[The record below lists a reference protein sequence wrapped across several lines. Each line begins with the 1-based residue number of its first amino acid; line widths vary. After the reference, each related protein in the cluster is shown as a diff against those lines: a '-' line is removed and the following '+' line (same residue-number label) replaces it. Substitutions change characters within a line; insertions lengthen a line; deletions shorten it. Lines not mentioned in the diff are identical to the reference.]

1 MATRQSRPQDT
12 RSTVRDDA
20 ALDRR
25 RRDPIQTI
33 AFVVGLVFLAVGIL
47 GFVPGV
53 TTNVGS
59 MELAGH
65 ESPSELLGVFH
76 VSVLHNLVHLA
87 FGVIGIAAA
96 SRARSARGYLIIGG
110 IVYLVL
116 VVYGLAVDMDD
127 TANFVPV
134 DEEDNWLHLGLGV
147 GMVALGLIPT
157 RPRET
162 LGMPR
167 ERH

>member
-1 MATRQSRPQDT
+1 MATRQPGAP
-12 RSTVRDDA
+12 A
-20 ALDRR
+20 ARTETGDVAGRR
-25 RRDPIQTI
+25 RGKDPIQTI
-33 AFVVGLVFLAVGIL
+33 TLVVGITFLAVGIL

-87 FGVIGIAAA
+87 FGVVGIAAA
-96 SRARSARGYLIIGG
+96 ARARSARTYLIVGG
-110 IVYLVL
+110 IVYLAL
-116 VVYGLAVDMDD
+116 VVYGLVIDMDD
-127 TANFVPV
+127 SANFVPLN
-134 DEEDNWLHLGLGV
+134 EADNWLHLGLGV

-157 RPRET
+157 RPRDAISVPT
-162 LGMPR
+162 DHR
-167 ERH
+167 